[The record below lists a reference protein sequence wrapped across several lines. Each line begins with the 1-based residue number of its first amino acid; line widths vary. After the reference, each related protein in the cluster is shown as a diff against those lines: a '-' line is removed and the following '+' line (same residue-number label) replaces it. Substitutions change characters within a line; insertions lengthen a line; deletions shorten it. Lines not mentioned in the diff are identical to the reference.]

1 MTNRNKKKR
10 SWLLLE
16 TVEMEFI
23 TDKRRAMPEART
35 SGGVQSRQ
43 DPEPFEKRGESRGRT
58 RPTNQEVK

>member
-1 MTNRNKKKR
+1 
-10 SWLLLE
+10 
-16 TVEMEFI
+16 MEFI

-43 DPEPFEKRGESRGRT
+43 DPEPFEKRGESRERT